1 MLDSVFLAAADDK
14 FAAWMV
20 LSGVIVGGLITFCT
34 QCGLELLRAQ
44 IQGCQLAGALAGELK
59 GFKEIMFVWQVK
71 GDLKGDLESMTNNKK
86 AAVLR
91 TFEADESFLIQV
103 FLKNTEKIGLLPYDL
118 SEKTCVLYTLMREL
132 IRELRSIPKPV
143 DGNPQWS
150 LGYTAGFVQLVLS
163 LIEMCQKRSDE
174 LIPKLEGY
182 ARFGLLQY
190 LKAACPSNNG

>member
-1 MLDSVFLAAADDK
+1 MLESVLLAAADDK

-71 GDLKGDLESMTNNKK
+71 EDLKGDLKSMTNNKK

-103 FLKNTEKIGLLPYDL
+103 FLKNTEKIGILQRKRFRWRYRLWLFRGALLHFGFTFGTVTISHYPYL
-118 SEKTCVLYTLMREL
+118 VTCGHPTG
-132 IRELRSIPKPV
+132 KH
-143 DGNPQWS
+143 
-150 LGYTAGFVQLVLS
+150 
-163 LIEMCQKRSDE
+163 
-174 LIPKLEGY
+174 
-182 ARFGLLQY
+182 
-190 LKAACPSNNG
+190 SNQTT